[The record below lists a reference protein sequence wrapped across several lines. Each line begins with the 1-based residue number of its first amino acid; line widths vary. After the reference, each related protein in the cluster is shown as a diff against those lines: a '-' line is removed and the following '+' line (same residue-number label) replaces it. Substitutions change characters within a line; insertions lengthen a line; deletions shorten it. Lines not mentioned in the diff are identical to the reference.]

1 MRASIYRLRASGVPL
16 PQPQTPVV
24 GDFRLTKEK
33 RGDETMKV
41 ARLLGDSKLEALPP
55 LMKADVTVVS
65 EYGMVVHGIEAHSRG
80 GLKSSVR
87 WGPQTWWVFIL
98 TEHAIER
105 FESEN
110 PLETMADEF
119 RSTSSIGRA
128 RKPPG

>member
-1 MRASIYRLRASGVPL
+1 M
-16 PQPQTPVV
+16 
-24 GDFRLTKEK
+24 GDFRLTREK

-41 ARLLGDSKLEALPP
+41 ARLLGDGKLEVLPP

-65 EYGMVVHGIEAHSRG
+65 EHGMVVHGIEAHSRG
-80 GLKSSVR
+80 GLKSRVN

-110 PLETMADEF
+110 PLESMADEYRSIASLGRKRK
-119 RSTSSIGRA
+119 RSTE
-128 RKPPG
+128 PGNS